1 MVQIF
6 VKMNECKVFPLDV
19 SLDDAI
25 NDVIKQIQSDE
36 EVYVTMHGRVLKR
49 NDKLKSCG
57 VSDGCTI
64 QVTSR
69 LHGGGRHKNK
79 KSKTEMKGDVD
90 ESGKKDQR
98 VGSMSDTCQE
108 MTQAEK
114 DGVIQTI
121 EVNEGYRRLITTI
134 SEAEDWEN
142 GIQCFGKQLLEKL
155 GVEEER
161 AKAMEWGMRW
171 SVEARRRGRDEQ
183 QGQSTGHEQGKKDKQ
198 VHVGEEEQT
207 EKTQAE
213 SIDEYQMMSKLAEVR
228 TGRGSAGLVRG
239 RDERCQAD
247 ETSRKGK
254 GKGNGGKGEHG
265 SKGGAGSKG
274 TRQGRELNDG

>member
-19 SLDDAI
+19 SQDDAI

-64 QVTSR
+64 QVTNR
-69 LHGGGRHKNK
+69 LHGRGGRHKNK

-90 ESGKKDQR
+90 ESGKKDQQ

-114 DGVIQTI
+114 DVVIQTT
-121 EVNEGYRRLITTI
+121 EGNEGYRKLITTI
-134 SEAEDWEN
+134 SEA
-142 GIQCFGKQLLEKL
+142 
-155 GVEEER
+155 
-161 AKAMEWGMRW
+161 
-171 SVEARRRGRDEQ
+171 
-183 QGQSTGHEQGKKDKQ
+183 
-198 VHVGEEEQT
+198 
-207 EKTQAE
+207 
-213 SIDEYQMMSKLAEVR
+213 
-228 TGRGSAGLVRG
+228 
-239 RDERCQAD
+239 
-247 ETSRKGK
+247 
-254 GKGNGGKGEHG
+254 
-265 SKGGAGSKG
+265 
-274 TRQGRELNDG
+274 